1 MSGRTMFALGQKQT
15 FAAQKVMSAKC
26 QERTSSFNYLI
37 GALDNGFALNISR
50 LSAT

>member
-1 MSGRTMFALGQKQT
+1 MSGRTMFALGHKRT
-15 FAAQKVMSAKC
+15 CTAQKVMSAKC

-37 GALDNGFALNISR
+37 GALDNGFGLNISR